1 MPILNDEDIQ
11 TKEVLEWQGLHLFHF
26 MGSSCSQ
33 KTRIFLHLKG
43 IAWESH
49 HVNLPERE
57 NYTEW
62 YMGIN
67 PRGLV
72 PVLVDD
78 GKVIIESND
87 ILNYLEDKYPEPALI
102 PEQGNRE
109 AQKLLA
115 AEDALHLDLRAIS
128 FRYFFP
134 GVPPRPAEL
143 DEQYAKLGSGTVGGK
158 VDSHKD
164 DELQFHRELRE
175 HGGVPDERIRAA
187 VRNFKNAFD
196 DLEARLQ
203 NAPYLLGESVSV
215 VDIAWYIYCLRL
227 DGSGYPLHEMHP
239 NLGRWFDGLRQRE
252 ELRNEVMEPPKLVE
266 MRAAMHKRQT
276 AEHSTLIAVAGL

>member
-11 TKEVLEWQGLHLFHF
+11 TKEVLEWEGLHLFHF

-87 ILNYLEDKYPEPALI
+87 ILTYLEDKYPEPPLI
-102 PEQGNRE
+102 PKQGSSD
-109 AQKLLA
+109 AQALLA

-134 GVPPRPAEL
+134 GVPPRPVEL
-143 DEQYAKLGSGTVGGK
+143 DEQYATLGSGTVGGEI
-158 VDSHKD
+158 DSHKD
-164 DELQFHRELRE
+164 EELRFHQE
-175 HGGVPDERIRAA
+175 LRDHGGVPDHRIRAA
-187 VRNFKNAFD
+187 VANFKKAFD
-196 DLEARLQ
+196 DLEDRLTKT
-203 NAPYLLGESVSV
+203 PYLLGESVSV
-215 VDIAWYIYCLRL
+215 VDIAWYIYCIRL
-227 DGSGYPLHEMHP
+227 DGSGYPLHDAHP
-239 NLGRWFDGLRQRE
+239 NLGRWFDGLRTRD

-266 MRAAMHKRQT
+266 MRAAMHERQH
-276 AEHSTLIAVAGL
+276 AERSTLVAVAGL